1 MNDDQTPAPL
11 PVPRPS
17 PCPGLL
23 RIVQALDGGIC
34 RIKLD
39 AGRLDAAQARAVA
52 AAARDCASGVIE
64 ATNRSNLQLR
74 GVRRGEEERLV
85 RRLLDAGLGPRHGSL
100 AGADDVRNLMLSPA
114 AGLDPHLSLDVRPLA
129 ARLLLRLQADSRY
142 HALSAKF
149 AIQLDGGEDLAMLE
163 HPHDIWLS
171 PMPAAPTATLV
182 FGLAGCPA
190 RDRPLAALPAERG
203 ESLVLALLDLF
214 LERAQPQQTR
224 MRHLLQELAGEPLLE
239 ALQARLD
246 FPLRRDERVAAWRR
260 SPGRP
265 WSHLGVQPQR
275 QPGLVMVG
283 AAAPLGR
290 LDSACLE
297 GLAELVERHGDGSL
311 RLTPWQGVLLPNL
324 AHASACL
331 EGLAEL
337 VERHGDGS
345 LRLTPWQGVLLP
357 NLAHAEADQAL
368 LGLRGLGLLTE
379 PDAPL
384 ARLIACSGSSACAR
398 GLADTK
404 GDALRLAERLGPRS
418 DLPQLHL
425 CGCERSCAAAHRAP
439 LTLLARSGGFYDL
452 YRHDPCHPGFGQLL
466 ASRLTFAT
474 AADYLAA
481 LPSQPTSGKPA

>member
-1 MNDDQTPAPL
+1 MPWSVPGDSGAVAATPIRVAFLNDDQTPAPL

-190 RDRPLAALPAERG
+190 RDRP
-203 ESLVLALLDLF
+203 
-214 LERAQPQQTR
+214 
-224 MRHLLQELAGEPLLE
+224 
-239 ALQARLD
+239 
-246 FPLRRDERVAAWRR
+246 WRR
-260 SPGRP
+260 CRRSGASPWCWRCSTCSSNAPSRNRRGCATCCRSWPENPCWRP
-265 WSHLGVQPQR
+265 CRRAWIS
-275 QPGLVMVG
+275 
-283 AAAPLGR
+283 
-290 LDSACLE
+290 
-297 GLAELVERHGDGSL
+297 
-311 RLTPWQGVLLPNL
+311 
-324 AHASACL
+324 
-331 EGLAEL
+331 
-337 VERHGDGS
+337 
-345 LRLTPWQGVLLP
+345 
-357 NLAHAEADQAL
+357 
-368 LGLRGLGLLTE
+368 
-379 PDAPL
+379 
-384 ARLIACSGSSACAR
+384 
-398 GLADTK
+398 
-404 GDALRLAERLGPRS
+404 
-418 DLPQLHL
+418 L
-425 CGCERSCAAAHRAP
+425 CGV
-439 LTLLARSGGFYDL
+439 TSGW
-452 YRHDPCHPGFGQLL
+452 RPGSVRRGVRGVISASSHN
-466 ASRLTFAT
+466 ASRAW
-474 AADYLAA
+474 
-481 LPSQPTSGKPA
+481 

>member
-85 RRLLDAGLGPRHGSL
+85 RRLLDAGLGPRHGAL

-224 MRHLLQELAGEPLLE
+224 MRHLLQELAGESLLE

-260 SPGRP
+260 PPGRA

-275 QPGLVMVG
+275 QPGLAMVG

-324 AHASACL
+324 A
-331 EGLAEL
+331 
-337 VERHGDGS
+337 
-345 LRLTPWQGVLLP
+345 Q
-357 NLAHAEADQAL
+357 AEAHQAL

-425 CGCERSCAAAHRAP
+425 CGCER
-439 LTLLARSGGFYDL
+439 
-452 YRHDPCHPGFGQLL
+452 
-466 ASRLTFAT
+466 
-474 AADYLAA
+474 
-481 LPSQPTSGKPA
+481 

>member
-85 RRLLDAGLGPRHGSL
+85 RRLLDAGLGPRHGAL

-182 FGLAGCPA
+182 FGLAGCLA

-224 MRHLLQELAGEPLLE
+224 MRHLLQELAGESLLE

-246 FPLRRDERVAAWRR
+246 FLCGVTSGWRPGGVRRGV
-260 SPGRP
+260 G
-265 WSHLGVQPQR
+265 SHLGVQPQR
-275 QPGLVMVG
+275 QPGLAMVG

-324 AHASACL
+324 A
-331 EGLAEL
+331 
-337 VERHGDGS
+337 
-345 LRLTPWQGVLLP
+345 Q
-357 NLAHAEADQAL
+357 AEAHQAL

-404 GDALRLAERLGPRS
+404 GDACAWPNASARAATCRNCTCAAANGP
-418 DLPQLHL
+418 
-425 CGCERSCAAAHRAP
+425 CAAAHRAP

-452 YRHDPCHPGFGQLL
+452 YRRDPCHPGFGQLL

>member
-1 MNDDQTPAPL
+1 
-11 PVPRPS
+11 
-17 PCPGLL
+17 
-23 RIVQALDGGIC
+23 
-34 RIKLD
+34 
-39 AGRLDAAQARAVA
+39 
-52 AAARDCASGVIE
+52 
-64 ATNRSNLQLR
+64 
-74 GVRRGEEERLV
+74 
-85 RRLLDAGLGPRHGSL
+85 
-100 AGADDVRNLMLSPA
+100 
-114 AGLDPHLSLDVRPLA
+114 
-129 ARLLLRLQADSRY
+129 
-142 HALSAKF
+142 
-149 AIQLDGGEDLAMLE
+149 
-163 HPHDIWLS
+163 
-171 PMPAAPTATLV
+171 
-182 FGLAGCPA
+182 
-190 RDRPLAALPAERG
+190 
-203 ESLVLALLDLF
+203 
-214 LERAQPQQTR
+214 
-224 MRHLLQELAGEPLLE
+224 
-239 ALQARLD
+239 
-246 FPLRRDERVAAWRR
+246 AAWRR

-290 LDSACLE
+290 LD
-297 GLAELVERHGDGSL
+297 
-311 RLTPWQGVLLPNL
+311 
-324 AHASACL
+324 SACL

>member
-1 MNDDQTPAPL
+1 M
-11 PVPRPS
+11 
-17 PCPGLL
+17 
-23 RIVQALDGGIC
+23 
-34 RIKLD
+34 
-39 AGRLDAAQARAVA
+39 
-52 AAARDCASGVIE
+52 
-64 ATNRSNLQLR
+64 
-74 GVRRGEEERLV
+74 
-85 RRLLDAGLGPRHGSL
+85 
-100 AGADDVRNLMLSPA
+100 
-114 AGLDPHLSLDVRPLA
+114 
-129 ARLLLRLQADSRY
+129 
-142 HALSAKF
+142 
-149 AIQLDGGEDLAMLE
+149 
-163 HPHDIWLS
+163 
-171 PMPAAPTATLV
+171 
-182 FGLAGCPA
+182 
-190 RDRPLAALPAERG
+190 PAERG

-324 AHASACL
+324 AHA
-331 EGLAEL
+331 
-337 VERHGDGS
+337 
-345 LRLTPWQGVLLP
+345 
-357 NLAHAEADQAL
+357 EADQAL

-418 DLPQLHL
+418 T
-425 CGCERSCAAAHRAP
+425 CRNCTCAAANGPAPPPTARRSPCWRAAAGSTTCTGTTHVTP
-439 LTLLARSGGFYDL
+439 DS
-452 YRHDPCHPGFGQLL
+452 
-466 ASRLTFAT
+466 ASCWP
-474 AADYLAA
+474 AA
-481 LPSQPTSGKPA
+481 

>member
-171 PMPAAPTATLV
+171 PMPAAPTA
-182 FGLAGCPA
+182 
-190 RDRPLAALPAERG
+190 
-203 ESLVLALLDLF
+203 
-214 LERAQPQQTR
+214 
-224 MRHLLQELAGEPLLE
+224 
-239 ALQARLD
+239 
-246 FPLRRDERVAAWRR
+246 
-260 SPGRP
+260 P

-290 LDSACLE
+290 LD
-297 GLAELVERHGDGSL
+297 
-311 RLTPWQGVLLPNL
+311 
-324 AHASACL
+324 SACL

>member
-1 MNDDQTPAPL
+1 MPTSGGVYRCRGLSLGDSGAVAATPIRVAFLNDDQTPAPL

-129 ARLLLRLQADSRY
+129 ARLLLRLQAGSRY

-260 SPGRP
+260 SPGRA

-290 LDSACLE
+290 LD
-297 GLAELVERHGDGSL
+297 
-311 RLTPWQGVLLPNL
+311 
-324 AHASACL
+324 SACL

>member
-1 MNDDQTPAPL
+1 
-11 PVPRPS
+11 
-17 PCPGLL
+17 
-23 RIVQALDGGIC
+23 
-34 RIKLD
+34 
-39 AGRLDAAQARAVA
+39 
-52 AAARDCASGVIE
+52 
-64 ATNRSNLQLR
+64 
-74 GVRRGEEERLV
+74 
-85 RRLLDAGLGPRHGSL
+85 
-100 AGADDVRNLMLSPA
+100 
-114 AGLDPHLSLDVRPLA
+114 PHLSLDVRPLA

-324 AHASACL
+324 A
-331 EGLAEL
+331 
-337 VERHGDGS
+337 
-345 LRLTPWQGVLLP
+345 Q
-357 NLAHAEADQAL
+357 AEAHQAL

-452 YRHDPCHPGFGQLL
+452 YRRDPCHPGFGQLL

>member
-85 RRLLDAGLGPRHGSL
+85 RRLLDAGLGPRHGAL

-114 AGLDPHLSLDVRPLA
+114 AGIDPHLSLDVRPLA

-265 WSHLGVQPQR
+265 WTHLGVQPQR
-275 QPGLVMVG
+275 QPGLAMVG

-290 LDSACLE
+290 LD
-297 GLAELVERHGDGSL
+297 
-311 RLTPWQGVLLPNL
+311 
-324 AHASACL
+324 SACL

-368 LGLRGLGLLTE
+368 LGLRGLGLVTE

-439 LTLLARSGGFYDL
+439 LTLLARSCGFYDL

-481 LPSQPTSGKPA
+481 LPSQPTSGKTA

>member
-1 MNDDQTPAPL
+1 H
-11 PVPRPS
+11 VS
-17 PCPGLL
+17 W
-23 RIVQALDGGIC
+23 
-34 RIKLD
+34 
-39 AGRLDAAQARAVA
+39 
-52 AAARDCASGVIE
+52 
-64 ATNRSNLQLR
+64 
-74 GVRRGEEERLV
+74 
-85 RRLLDAGLGPRHGSL
+85 LG
-100 AGADDVRNLMLSPA
+100 DVYKR
-114 AGLDPHLSLDVRPLA
+114 
-129 ARLLLRLQADSRY
+129 Q
-142 HALSAKF
+142 
-149 AIQLDGGEDLAMLE
+149 
-163 HPHDIWLS
+163 
-171 PMPAAPTATLV
+171 
-182 FGLAGCPA
+182 
-190 RDRPLAALPAERG
+190 
-203 ESLVLALLDLF
+203 DLF

-290 LDSACLE
+290 LD
-297 GLAELVERHGDGSL
+297 
-311 RLTPWQGVLLPNL
+311 N
-324 AHASACL
+324 ACL

-404 GDALRLAERLGPRS
+404 GCLLYTSPSPR
-418 DLPQLHL
+418 DMR
-425 CGCERSCAAAHRAP
+425 RSRMP
-439 LTLLARSGGFYDL
+439 
-452 YRHDPCHPGFGQLL
+452 
-466 ASRLTFAT
+466 
-474 AADYLAA
+474 
-481 LPSQPTSGKPA
+481 

>member
-1 MNDDQTPAPL
+1 
-11 PVPRPS
+11 
-17 PCPGLL
+17 
-23 RIVQALDGGIC
+23 
-34 RIKLD
+34 
-39 AGRLDAAQARAVA
+39 
-52 AAARDCASGVIE
+52 
-64 ATNRSNLQLR
+64 
-74 GVRRGEEERLV
+74 
-85 RRLLDAGLGPRHGSL
+85 
-100 AGADDVRNLMLSPA
+100 MLSPA

-163 HPHDIWLS
+163 HPHDIRPRRCPRRRPRRWS
-171 PMPAAPTATLV
+171 SDSPAARPATAPGGV
-182 FGLAGCPA
+182 AGGAGRVPGAGVA
-190 RDRPLAALPAERG
+190 RPVPK
-203 ESLVLALLDLF
+203 
-214 LERAQPQQTR
+214 RAQPQQTR
-224 MRHLLQELAGEPLLE
+224 MRHLLQELDGEPLLE
-239 ALQARLD
+239 ALAGAPG

-311 RLTPWQGVLLPNL
+311 RLTL
-324 AHASACL
+324 ARRAPCRTWRRPRPTRRCSAC
-331 EGLAEL
+331 
-337 VERHGDGS
+337 
-345 LRLTPWQGVLLP
+345 
-357 NLAHAEADQAL
+357 AD
-368 LGLRGLGLLTE
+368 LGLLTE

-398 GLADTK
+398 GRPT
-404 GDALRLAERLGPRS
+404 PRATPCAWPNAS
-418 DLPQLHL
+418 ARAAT
-425 CGCERSCAAAHRAP
+425 CRNCTRAAANGPAPPPTARRSPCRRAAAGSTTCTGTTHVTRIRPVAGQP
-439 LTLLARSGGFYDL
+439 LD
-452 YRHDPCHPGFGQLL
+452 
-466 ASRLTFAT
+466 FAT